1 MQNNSKDWDKLFLVI
16 MICVAQVLVQ
26 IGAFFWPVLLPD
38 MMPLWSL
45 SNSEA
50 GWITA
55 IFYGAYML
63 SVPVLVT
70 LTDRLNPKSIYLFQ
84 CRDHDHWSSCFW
96 YLRRRILV
104 SHGDAST
111 DRCRL
116 AGTYMTGLKLLADLV
131 NAQTLSR
138 ARLDMLLAL
147 ERLVRC
153 LLPLVT

>member
-1 MQNNSKDWDKLFLVI
+1 MQNNSKDWNKLFLVI

-26 IGAFFWPVLLPD
+26 IGAFFWPALLPD

-70 LTDRLNPKSIYLFQ
+70 LTDRLDPKSVYLFGVGTMIIG
-84 CRDHDHWSSCFW
+84 HLAFGIYAEGFWSAMATRALTGVGW
-96 YLRRRILV
+96 
-104 SHGDAST
+104 
-111 DRCRL
+111 
-116 AGTYMTGLKLLADLV
+116 AGTYMTGLKL
-131 NAQTLSR
+131 
-138 ARLDMLLAL
+138 
-147 ERLVRC
+147 
-153 LLPLVT
+153 